1 MLLFIYSHTDMIV
14 IELLCVMLSSWND
27 GANHLLFNMM
37 PGVAP
42 DYDTSLGVARDR
54 AIVAGGGFSTWSY
67 RYLYDVAI
75 PVFNP
80 GTDGLQLPVPDK

>member
-1 MLLFIYSHTDMIV
+1 ML
-14 IELLCVMLSSWND
+14 
-27 GANHLLFNMM
+27 
-37 PGVAP
+37 PGMAP
-42 DYDTSLGVARDR
+42 DYDTTLGVARDR

-80 GTDGLQLPVPDK
+80 GTDGLQLPTPDK